1 MEKSLGEKRVRI
13 EFNPSDSSHVYM
25 IKAETA
31 ALINRL
37 EDIRQHD
44 LEKLNGDVT
53 DEQISIYK
61 EKFRLIELAQTHYET
76 AVMYAVKAVTS

>member
-13 EFNPSDSSHVYM
+13 DFNPSDKSDVYM
-25 IKAETA
+25 IKDETA

-37 EDIRQHD
+37 EGIRQHD

-61 EKFRLIELAQTHYET
+61 EKLRLIEFAQTHYEL
-76 AVMYAVKAVTS
+76 AAMWAVKAVTM